1 MNEVSCITD
10 GSNFDGR
17 NPDLIRLKA
26 TKVIK
31 DIKVTRIHPI
41 ERTIKITQKKTQ
53 EWVGNEIQ
61 LLDIETGFNV
71 PNRSKEETLEIQ
83 DRVSYIFVT

>member
-1 MNEVSCITD
+1 MNEGSCITD

-26 TKVIK
+26 TKVTK
-31 DIKVTRIHPI
+31 DTKVTRIHRI
-41 ERTIKITQKKTQ
+41 DRTLKIIQKKTQ
-53 EWVGNEIQ
+53 EWVDNEIY
-61 LLDIETGFNV
+61 LLDIETGFKV

-83 DRVSYIFVT
+83 NWVSYIFVT

>member
-1 MNEVSCITD
+1 MTQKSVVPNMNEVSCITD

-31 DIKVTRIHPI
+31 DINVTRIHRI
-41 ERTIKITQKKTQ
+41 GRTLKITQKKT
-53 EWVGNEIQ
+53 
-61 LLDIETGFNV
+61 
-71 PNRSKEETLEIQ
+71 
-83 DRVSYIFVT
+83 